1 MEKGIKV
8 VLVIITMT
16 LLFLSLN
23 KIKRWLENKGYL
35 NDNISEKK
43 TNKKVSNS
51 AKTLSKYFHLG
62 IKSKQGKNWIYFLY
76 VFFFCFVLSALN
88 PLDFKSDG
96 GEAILYSI
104 VAMLICYVGARY
116 YNHVDKEK

>member
-8 VLVIITMT
+8 ILVIITMT
-16 LLFLSLN
+16 LLILSLN
-23 KIKRWLENKGYL
+23 KIKRWFENKGYL
-35 NDNISEKK
+35 KDNIAEKK

-62 IKSKQGKNWIYFLY
+62 IKSKQGKNWIYMFYLFL
-76 VFFFCFVLSALN
+76 FGFVLSVLN
-88 PLDFKSDG
+88 PLDVKSDG

-104 VAMLICYVGARY
+104 VAMLICYAIAYR
-116 YNHVDKEK
+116 YNHIDKEK